1 MHNILL
7 LFYVKGKKKKDGR
20 DEEETCQVT
29 PVLRDASD
37 SYVKSLAT
45 FSCHRCTS

>member
-7 LFYVKGKKKKDGR
+7 PFCVKKKKKDGR